1 MRFGF
6 GVKPLSTIQSVVM
19 TGDLTLRFSTFTT
32 VDLILTN
39 GYDSLSDWNSKLVQ
53 SGNPYTSISVDEETY
68 TIYLSGGSNIVLKNS
83 ALDGYIENPHGVGHD
98 LLEIQD
104 NGTITEVGDYAFIAC
119 DNLTTVELLGATLIG
134 VNTFSADSK
143 LQYVYLPN
151 VTSVGAS
158 GFYSAFNAATLPITL
173 YLPLCTSLGVAALS
187 GPINIDT
194 PNGLIATFPIVM
206 QTNGGGG
213 GVNDEIVQL
222 TTYSDGAV
230 INYV

>member
-6 GVKPLSTIQSVVM
+6 GVKPLSTIRSV
-19 TGDLTLRFSTFTT
+19 GDLTLRFSTFST
-32 VDLILTN
+32 VNLLLTN
-39 GYDSLSDWNSKLVQ
+39 GFNSLSDWNSALIQ
-53 SGNPYTSISVDEETY
+53 SGNPYTSISVDTANY
-68 TIYLSGGSNIVLKNS
+68 TIYLSGGSNVVLKNY
-83 ALDGYIENPHGVGHD
+83 AFAGYIDAPKGLGHD
-98 LLEIQD
+98 LLEIHD
-104 NGTITEVGDYAFIAC
+104 IGTISQVSDYAFIAC

-143 LQYVYLPN
+143 LQYVYLPK

-158 GFYSAFNAATLPITL
+158 GFYSAFNTATLPITL

-206 QTNGGGG
+206 QTNGSGGG
-213 GVNDEIVQL
+213 LNDEINQL
-222 TTYSDGAV
+222 VAYSDGAV